1 MLFFFGGGGLFTIV
15 LYSEVQERLC
25 SFVALK
31 KQKVDTNFVGFML

>member
-1 MLFFFGGGGLFTIV
+1 MWFFGGGVYLQLD